1 MEVYRAKDLNFTY
14 AGCEKPALQHI
25 DFSVNEG
32 DFVLLFGAS
41 GSGKTTL
48 LRLLK
53 QEIAP
58 AGHLSGELTYLGTS
72 VRDVPYKTS
81 VAEIGYTAQ
90 NPDTQQVSEF
100 VCNELRFLLEN
111 LGVSEA
117 EINLRVA
124 ETVTFFGTEDLYSR
138 RISTLSG
145 GEKQIVN
152 LQAVFVSNPRVLLLD
167 EPLSQLDPF
176 SCGRFVELLGRIS
189 RELGVTVFVAEHN
202 IQPILPLVTKV
213 LYLENGACTAFES
226 ADRFLEAQPSAS
238 PVTAIPA
245 ALGIPVTA
253 PVPKTVPACRELLK
267 TLPSLPTPALKTET
281 EKQEVALRLSDVSFR
296 YGRDEK
302 DVLNGVSLDLRRGEI
317 FSVVGANGS
326 GKTTL
331 LKVLSGVC
339 KPYAG
344 KRKASDTLRVAN
356 VPQNPQ
362 ACFSFDTVLE
372 VLQFA
377 ANPPAPKALFHAL
390 NSKTPAENIKPLESV
405 KSVVEKLGLSDVLL
419 SNPFDLSSGQQQR
432 VAIARALLQSPDVLL
447 FDEATKGLD
456 SDRKKT
462 LARLL
467 NDLKGQGKAILLVT
481 HDLDFAAEVSDRCAL
496 LFDGKLALTADN
508 RAFFTESTVYT
519 STVARAFSF
528 APAEARPVSMRE
540 VQNGEI

>member
-1 MEVYRAKDLNFTY
+1 MEVYRAKNLNFTY
-14 AGCEKPALQHI
+14 AGAETPALQHI

-213 LYLENGACTAFES
+213 LYLESGACTAFDS

-245 ALGIPVTA
+245 ALGIPVTS
-253 PVPKTVPACRELLK
+253 PVPKTIPAKRQ
-267 TLPSLPTPALKTET
+267 P
-281 EKQEVALRLSDVSFR
+281 KQ
-296 YGRDEK
+296 
-302 DVLNGVSLDLRRGEI
+302 
-317 FSVVGANGS
+317 
-326 GKTTL
+326 
-331 LKVLSGVC
+331 
-339 KPYAG
+339 
-344 KRKASDTLRVAN
+344 
-356 VPQNPQ
+356 
-362 ACFSFDTVLE
+362 
-372 VLQFA
+372 
-377 ANPPAPKALFHAL
+377 PPAKRIFQGA
-390 NSKTPAENIKPLESV
+390 SSESSFCV
-405 KSVVEKLGLSDVLL
+405 SISFV
-419 SNPFDLSSGQQQR
+419 
-432 VAIARALLQSPDVLL
+432 SPV
-447 FDEATKGLD
+447 
-456 SDRKKT
+456 R
-462 LARLL
+462 
-467 NDLKGQGKAILLVT
+467 
-481 HDLDFAAEVSDRCAL
+481 
-496 LFDGKLALTADN
+496 
-508 RAFFTESTVYT
+508 
-519 STVARAFSF
+519 
-528 APAEARPVSMRE
+528 
-540 VQNGEI
+540 

>member
-58 AGHLSGELTYLGTS
+58 AGHLSGELTYLGAS

-111 LGVSEA
+111 LVVSEA

-202 IQPILPLVTKV
+202 IQPILPLVTKE
-213 LYLENGACTAFES
+213 Y
-226 ADRFLEAQPSAS
+226 DIFLKI
-238 PVTAIPA
+238 V
-245 ALGIPVTA
+245 
-253 PVPKTVPACRELLK
+253 REMC
-267 TLPSLPTPALKTET
+267 
-281 EKQEVALRLSDVSFR
+281 VS
-296 YGRDEK
+296 
-302 DVLNGVSLDLRRGEI
+302 
-317 FSVVGANGS
+317 
-326 GKTTL
+326 
-331 LKVLSGVC
+331 VC
-339 KPYAG
+339 VCYK
-344 KRKASDTLRVAN
+344 LV
-356 VPQNPQ
+356 
-362 ACFSFDTVLE
+362 
-372 VLQFA
+372 
-377 ANPPAPKALFHAL
+377 
-390 NSKTPAENIKPLESV
+390 IK
-405 KSVVEKLGLSDVLL
+405 
-419 SNPFDLSSGQQQR
+419 
-432 VAIARALLQSPDVLL
+432 
-447 FDEATKGLD
+447 
-456 SDRKKT
+456 
-462 LARLL
+462 
-467 NDLKGQGKAILLVT
+467 
-481 HDLDFAAEVSDRCAL
+481 
-496 LFDGKLALTADN
+496 
-508 RAFFTESTVYT
+508 
-519 STVARAFSF
+519 
-528 APAEARPVSMRE
+528 
-540 VQNGEI
+540 